1 MATQKL
7 TAAFVNG
14 VQTPGRYGDGG
25 RGSFGLSL
33 LVKPAKS
40 GGLIKNWQQRYR
52 TGGSYTSRGLG
63 VYPAVSLEQARALAA
78 HFALQGRPEI
88 VRSIYGA
95 TDEQVAE
102 RIAPVRHEIRAE
114 KTFAP
119 MTAEVEVNREHR
131 VPSFRRVF
139 EESLELRARGFKAGS
154 KTTAQAKSLFDL
166 YITPEVAS
174 RPIDE
179 LTSRHLVDCLAL
191 VWRDKP
197 ATAKKLVQ
205 HLLAT
210 FNHGISVDLIDVSP
224 LDKAKIGLG
233 RLKPKGQN
241 FRALP
246 FSEVGAALAKVRASD
261 AHTTTKL
268 AMEYLTLTAC
278 RSGEVRGA
286 TWEEVD
292 LTAGIW
298 TIPADRMKGG
308 REHRIPLS
316 IQAQG
321 VLKEALELTDGSGLV
336 FPSERGKPLA
346 DNTISK
352 LLREN
357 AIAGTPHGMRSSFR
371 DWAAEKTDFPS
382 EIVEHALA
390 HVEGSATVRAYRRTD
405 YFKKRRELMEQWGTY
420 VDALPF

>member
-1 MATQKL
+1 MATKKL

-40 GGLIKNWQQRYR
+40 GGLIRNWQQRYL

-102 RIAPVRHEIRAE
+102 RIAPVRHELRAE
-114 KTFAP
+114 STFAP
-119 MTAEVEVNREHR
+119 VTAEVAVDRERR

-154 KTTAQAKSLFDL
+154 KTTAQAKSLFES
-166 YITPEVAS
+166 YITPGVAS

-179 LTSRHLVDCLAL
+179 VTSRHLVDCLAV

-205 HLLAT
+205 HLLAA
-210 FNHGISVDLIDVSP
+210 FHHGISVDLIDVSP

-246 FSEVGAALAKVRASD
+246 YSEVSAALAKVRASD
-261 AHTTTKL
+261 AHTSTKL

-286 TWEEVD
+286 TWDEIQ
-292 LTAGIW
+292 AGVW

-321 VLKEALELTDGSGLV
+321 VLKEARELTDGRGLV

-357 AIAGTPHGMRSSFR
+357 AIEGTPHGMRSSFR
-371 DWAAEKTDFPS
+371 DWAAELTDCPS

-390 HVEGSATVRAYRRTD
+390 HIEGTATVRAYRRTD
-405 YFKKRRELMEQWGTY
+405 YFSKRRALMEQWGVY
-420 VDALPF
+420 VRQQAE

>member
-1 MATQKL
+1 MATKKL
-7 TAAFVNG
+7 TTAFVSG

-40 GGLIKNWQQRYR
+40 GELIKNWQRR
-52 TGGSYTSRGLG
+52 FSKDGKYTSQGLG
-63 VYPAVSLEQARALAA
+63 VYPAVTLDQARALAA
-78 HFALQGRPEI
+78 YFALEGKPLI
-88 VRSIYGA
+88 VREVYRA
-95 TDEQVAE
+95 TDEQLAE
-102 RIAPVRHEIRAE
+102 RLAPKRIELTAQA
-114 KTFAP
+114 TSPP
-119 MTAEVEVNREHR
+119 MTAFVAVESELR
-131 VPSFRRVF
+131 PATFRQVF
-139 EESLELRARGFKAGS
+139 SESLELRARGFKAGS
-154 KTTAQAKSLFDL
+154 KTTAQAKSLFES
-166 YITPEVAS
+166 YITPGVAS

-179 LTSRHLVDCLAL
+179 ITSRHLVDCLAV

-205 HLLAT
+205 HLLAA

-261 AHTTTKL
+261 AHASTKL

-286 TWEEVD
+286 TWDEID
-292 LTAGIW
+292 LTAGVW

-321 VLKEALELTDGSGLV
+321 VLKEARELTDGSGLV

-352 LLREN
+352 LLREHG
-357 AIAGTPHGMRSSFR
+357 IAGTPHGQRSSFR
-371 DWAAEKTDFPS
+371 DWAAELTDFPS

-390 HVEGSATVRAYRRTD
+390 HIEGTATVRAYRRTD
-405 YFKKRRELMEQWGTY
+405 YFEKRRALMEQWGAY
-420 VDALPF
+420 VRPQAE

>member
-102 RIAPVRHEIRAE
+102 RIATGRHEIRAG

-205 HLLAT
+205 HLLAA

-261 AHTTTKL
+261 AHTWV
-268 AMEYLTLTAC
+268 
-278 RSGEVRGA
+278 EVYFPSYGY
-286 TWEEVD
+286 
-292 LTAGIW
+292 GILD
-298 TIPADRMKGG
+298 ADRL
-308 REHRIPLS
+308 P
-316 IQAQG
+316 
-321 VLKEALELTDGSGLV
+321 
-336 FPSERGKPLA
+336 
-346 DNTISK
+346 
-352 LLREN
+352 
-357 AIAGTPHGMRSSFR
+357 
-371 DWAAEKTDFPS
+371 
-382 EIVEHALA
+382 
-390 HVEGSATVRAYRRTD
+390 
-405 YFKKRRELMEQWGTY
+405 KR
-420 VDALPF
+420 

>member
-205 HLLAT
+205 HLLAA

-246 FSEVGAALAKVRASD
+246 FSEVGAALAKVRAGD

-286 TWEEVD
+286 TWEDVD